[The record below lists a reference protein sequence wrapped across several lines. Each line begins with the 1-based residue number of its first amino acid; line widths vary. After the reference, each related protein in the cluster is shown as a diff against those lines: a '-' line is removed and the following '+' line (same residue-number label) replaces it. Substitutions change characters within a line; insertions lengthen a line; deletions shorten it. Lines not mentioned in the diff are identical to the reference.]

1 MKFILLPLVFLSFDL
16 FSGSTMF
23 NDDLDEFTDERQI
36 SIALVGDEHNS
47 FLSELIGVYCDTD
60 DKPVLGIRKGI
71 IVTLKSNLSVKL
83 RFDKNEPITKNF
95 SYNSSSSLLFTRDI
109 DFIKSFLNELR
120 NSNNLI
126 VKIQDES
133 EIMRFTDLVDSEKH
147 VAEFMNAASEMP
159 SSICNIF

>member
-23 NDDLDEFTDERQI
+23 NDDLDEFTDEREI
-36 SIALVGDEHNS
+36 SIALIGDGNNS
-47 FLSELIGVYCDTD
+47 FLSELIGIYCETD
-60 DKPVLGIRKGI
+60 GKPIMGMQKGI
-71 IVTLKSNLSVKL
+71 IISLKSNLSVKL

-95 SYNSSSSLLFTRDI
+95 SHNSSNSLLFTRDI
-109 DFIKSFLNELR
+109 DFIRSFLNELR

-159 SSICNIF
+159 SSTCNIF